1 MITNK
6 DRVGWFGASD
16 TKFIMSNWNT
26 ATFMNWFQSK
36 VGTKDNSFSNVFTIS
51 GNIKEHQLSNHY
63 AEVKK
68 EKVILDRQVKL
79 RQLRLRV
86 NLDCETK
93 KRIIEIKTHKY
104 SEDTWKTPKEYFW
117 QVWVQMFATG
127 KRDACI
133 YAYAM
138 KEEDYENF
146 FLPIDDKRIE
156 EIPVEYNADWIT
168 HDYLPRLVYLCK
180 CLKQRK
186 TPNYDEF
193 IKENAKN
200 D

>member
-36 VGTKDNSFSNVFTIS
+36 VGTKDNLFSNVFTIS

-79 RQLRLRV
+79 SQLRLRV

-156 EIPVEYNADWIT
+156 EIPVKYNADWIA
-168 HDYLPRLVYLCK
+168 HEYLPRLVYLCK

-193 IKENAKN
+193 IKENAK
-200 D
+200 